1 MIGKIVVKFMDVIL
15 NISSGLLL
23 IIGTIA
29 GGLYAD
35 SMSADVTTGAVLGFV
50 VSFIFVVVVFGIA
63 FLALEIN
70 NNLIR
75 LNEKVAKAN
84 EKDLEVTSN

>member
-1 MIGKIVVKFMDVIL
+1 MDVIL
-15 NISSGLLL
+15 NISSILLL

-29 GGLYAD
+29 GGGIAD
-35 SMSADVTTGAVLGFV
+35 SMYESVPLGALIGFI
-50 VSFIFVVVVFGIA
+50 VSFIFVVVFFGIA

-75 LNEKVAKAN
+75 LNEKVADAN
-84 EKDLEVTSN
+84 KKNLEGS

>member
-15 NISSGLLL
+15 NISSVLLL
-23 IIGTIA
+23 IIGLIA
-29 GGLYAD
+29 GAGIAD
-35 SMSADVTTGAVLGFV
+35 SMRESVPLGAFIGLIL
-50 VSFIFVVVVFGIA
+50 SFIFVVVFFGIA

-75 LNEKVAKAN
+75 LNEKVADAN
-84 EKDLEVTSN
+84 KKNLEGS